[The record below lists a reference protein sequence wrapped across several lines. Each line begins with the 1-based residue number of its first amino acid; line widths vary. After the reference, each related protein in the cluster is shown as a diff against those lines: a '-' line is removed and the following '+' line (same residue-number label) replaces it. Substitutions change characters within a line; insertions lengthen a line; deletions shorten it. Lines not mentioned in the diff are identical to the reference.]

1 MKVTPVLD
9 RAVYRK
15 LRALQAHLSIV
26 TQRDRHL
33 INRFPNGSTLLKLL
47 RGDFRSWRVIYA
59 DQRAGMQIGFVQN
72 SLRGA
77 SAQLLI
83 YFSWEISGPYF
94 LSGVA
99 VRALRREAAF
109 AFER

>member
-1 MKVTPVLD
+1 
-9 RAVYRK
+9 VYQK